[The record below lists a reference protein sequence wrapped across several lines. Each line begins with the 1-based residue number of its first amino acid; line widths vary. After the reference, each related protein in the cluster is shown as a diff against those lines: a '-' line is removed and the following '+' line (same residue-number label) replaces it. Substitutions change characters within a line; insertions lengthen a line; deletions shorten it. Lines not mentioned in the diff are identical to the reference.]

1 MTRAKAIELTYAV
14 LRIVAGTLFAIHGMQ
29 KLFGVL
35 GGQTVPV
42 GSQFWIGGVIEL
54 VGGALVAIGLFARPA
69 AFICSGQMA
78 VAYFQFHWKLDFS
91 GYRWLPMINHGEDSV
106 LYCFIFLAIAAAG
119 AGRFSLDHKQGR
131 T

>member
-1 MTRAKAIELTYAV
+1 MTRARAIEITYAV

-29 KLFGVL
+29 KLFGL
-35 GGQTVPV
+35 FGGHVQPV

-54 VGGALVAIGLFARPA
+54 VTGSMIALGYYARPA
-69 AFICSGQMA
+69 AFIASGQMA

-91 GYRWLPMINHGEDSV
+91 GYRWLPMNNDGEDTV

-119 AGRFSLDHKQGR
+119 AGRFSLDHKTRGV
-131 T
+131 